1 MVKEF
6 ECIKQDSIIKID
18 VSFAAYFAIKQHMLT
33 LLEGH
38 NTNEL
43 FVKII
48 DSPDTLETNEYTI
61 KVLLDFISEIEKTA
75 IANKQTEMISIEV
88 TGLPDEE
95 PKDPS

>member
-6 ECIKQDSIIKID
+6 ECVKRGSTFHIE
-18 VSFAAYFAIKQHMLT
+18 VSYAAYFAIKEHALK
-33 LLEGH
+33 LLERYD
-38 NTNEL
+38 TNEL
-43 FVKII
+43 LTKII
-48 DSPDTLETNEYTI
+48 DTPEKLETDEYSI
-61 KVLLDFISEIEKTA
+61 KVLLDFVAEVEKTA